1 MRHRNNVISIRA
13 SDVEYNVIKNLAGDA
28 KETMTDYIIKCAMQ
42 KKINVID
49 VKPLITEVK
58 RIGGNINRLTL
69 LANMGK
75 INSVYLQEMS
85 VRNFKTYMPS
95 FKKFARGVLKWQ
107 SWLH

>member
-1 MRHRNNVISIRA
+1 MRHRNKVISIRA
-13 SDVEYNVIKNLAGDA
+13 SDVEYNVIKNSSDGA

-49 VKPLITEVK
+49 VKPLISKAK

-75 INSVYLQEMS
+75 INAVHLSPILS
-85 VRNFKTYMPS
+85 
-95 FKKFARGVLKWQ
+95 
-107 SWLH
+107 H

>member
-58 RIGGNINRLTL
+58 RIGIFARCQCGTYKHICRASKN
-69 LANMGK
+69 
-75 INSVYLQEMS
+75 LQE
-85 VRNFKTYMPS
+85 VFLNGN
-95 FKKFARGVLKWQ
+95 RGCTEQ
-107 SWLH
+107 